1 MQPIVNGLQEEYGE
15 RVAFIDLNAQ
25 DGADGE
31 RLFDQLGLRGHPSF
45 ILYSADGQQ
54 TYQGIGIIE
63 EQQLR
68 QEIMQT
74 LNNG

>member
-15 RVAFIDLNAQ
+15 RVEFIDLNAR

-31 RLFDQLGLRGHPSF
+31 RLFDQLGLPGHPSF
-45 ILYSADGQQ
+45 VLYSTDGHH
-54 TYQGIGIIE
+54 TYLGIGIVL

-68 QEIMQT
+68 QEIIQT
-74 LNNG
+74 LNDG